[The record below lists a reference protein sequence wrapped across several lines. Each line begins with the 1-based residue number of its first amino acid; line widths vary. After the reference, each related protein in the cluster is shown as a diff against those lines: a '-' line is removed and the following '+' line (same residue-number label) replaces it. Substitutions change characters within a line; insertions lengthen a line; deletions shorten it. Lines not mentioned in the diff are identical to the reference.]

1 MHEHE
6 DSCVSKGATLLTRFV
21 WALILNA
28 GLAVGEIV
36 MSLITGSTALLAD
49 GLNNLDDTAALVLSI
64 YSERAARRPADRR
77 HTFGH
82 QRIDVLAG
90 FAKGC
95 LLLFAAVLIVY
106 KAAYFLMEPIEIP
119 GVAVLITASIA
130 LVVNLASA
138 FWLKEDACH
147 SLNAKGTYLCM
158 VYDAVGS
165 VAVMISGVAMWLWDF
180 PYFDVAASAVIVFF
194 MTKSGLSLLREAT
207 SVFMQTAPK
216 SFKHEEFESAVKDI
230 PNVTAIGDIHVWS
243 HVPNEHHLTCRV
255 AVEVTECCDCNRI
268 VKSVED
274 LCSRFDIQHST
285 IQLVYDPTDV
295 PHDCGAPVEF
305 SSDRHI
311 ASKRNTT
318 S

>member
-6 DSCVSKGATLLTRFV
+6 HSSESNGATLLTRFI
-21 WALILNA
+21 WSLILNA

-49 GLNNLDDTAALVLSI
+49 GLNNLDDTAALLLSI
-64 YSERAARRPADRR
+64 YSERVAKRPADRR

-82 QRIDVLAG
+82 QRMDVLAG

-95 LLLFAAVLIVY
+95 FLLFAAVLIVY
-106 KAAYFLMEPIEIP
+106 KAAYFLMEPVEIP

-165 VAVMISGVAMWLWDF
+165 VAVMISGVAMLLWGF

-194 MTKSGLSLLREAT
+194 MTKSGLYLLRE
-207 SVFMQTAPK
+207 SISIFMQTAPEG
-216 SFKHEEFESAVKDI
+216 FNYDEFESAVKAT
-230 PNVTAIGDIHVWS
+230 PNVTSIGDIHVWS
-243 HVPNEHHLTCRV
+243 HAPNEHHLTCRV
-255 AVEVTECCDCNRI
+255 AVEITEFCDCDRI
-268 VKSVED
+268 VKAVED
-274 LCSRFDIQHST
+274 LCRTRFNIQHST
-285 IQLVYDPTDV
+285 IQLVYDPSDV
-295 PHDCGAPVEF
+295 APDCGAPQ
-305 SSDRHI
+305 SSVQPSDG
-311 ASKRNTT
+311 
-318 S
+318 

>member
-6 DSCVSKGATLLTRFV
+6 HSSESNSATLLTRFI
-21 WALILNA
+21 WSLFLNA

-49 GLNNLDDTAALVLSI
+49 GLNNLDDTAALLLSI
-64 YSERAARRPADRR
+64 YSERVAKKPADRR

-82 QRIDVLAG
+82 QRMDVLAG

-95 LLLFAAVLIVY
+95 FLLIAAILIVY
-106 KAAYFLMEPIEIP
+106 KAASFLMEPVEIP
-119 GVAVLITASIA
+119 GVAVLITASVA

-165 VAVMISGVAMWLWDF
+165 VAVMISGVAMLLWGF
-180 PYFDVAASAVIVFF
+180 PYFDVVASVVIVFF
-194 MTKSGLSLLREAT
+194 MTRSGLSLLRE
-207 SVFMQTAPK
+207 SISIFMQTAPEG
-216 SFKHEEFESAVKDI
+216 FDYDEFESSVKAI

-243 HVPNEHHLTCRV
+243 HAPNEHHLTCRV
-255 AVEVTECCDCNRI
+255 AVEITEFCDCDRI
-268 VKSVED
+268 VKAVED
-274 LCSRFDIQHST
+274 LCRTGFNIQHST
-285 IQLVYDPTDV
+285 IQLVYNPADV
-295 PHDCGAPVEF
+295 ASDCGAPSERSVDDE
-305 SSDRHI
+305 
-311 ASKRNTT
+311 
-318 S
+318 